1 MTNEV
6 TFTMSNYTINYEK
19 LKNFSKEYTAFM
31 DKYLNSIRDYKII
44 NDTVVIFKFGD
55 GTEIKTVCNPNDKF
69 DLHEAAKI
77 AICKKKFGGTKEY
90 NNALRNA
97 IRQVDDVT
105 KKKANEIAEEK
116 RIAKRKA
123 KYVERQAKRKEKKRQ
138 AQIDI
143 QKEAFLKAMLAY
155 DDIMAER
162 AAVPDENVSSDIN
175 E

>member
-6 TFTMSNYTINYEK
+6 K
-19 LKNFSKEYTAFM
+19 FM
-31 DKYLNSIRDYKII
+31 MNNCMLDKGTLDKILNEHISFLNTIRDYKII

-77 AICKKKFGGTKEY
+77 AICKKKFGGTKEF
-90 NNALRNA
+90 NNALRDA
-97 IRQVDDVT
+97 VRQVDAVT
-105 KKKANEIAEEK
+105 KRKADEVAELE
-116 RIAKRKA
+116 RIEKRKA
-123 KYVERQAKRKEKKRQ
+123 KYADRQEKRKEKKRQ
-138 AQIDI
+138 AQIDM

-162 AAVPDENVSSDIN
+162 AAVPDENVSDDVN

>member
-1 MTNEV
+1 MTKEV

-19 LKNFSKEYTAFM
+19 IEEFSKEYTAFM